1 MESKPNNINF
11 ISNGLLF
18 ASSILFAAFSYSEKG
33 KIRTDLEKA
42 KSTIIKYQ
50 TIKKDEPRK
59 IKEVK
64 KRKQTQTKNKTKKSI
79 DLKSHPTHKIK
90 VTKNNPDSS
99 STVNT
104 LPQPIDFDSV
114 VIYKVVDIKPDVVDF
129 PDQDAKFKGE
139 AGAMTKFIIH
149 HLDIYKMDLS
159 EAQNIVVH
167 VEFVIDDEGKVTL
180 ISFKGDYH
188 KSIESEIK
196 RMIYSMPSWIP
207 GEHKGRKVHT
217 RMYLPIRIDLQ

>member
-1 MESKPNNINF
+1 MESRQNNINF

-18 ASSILFAAFSYSEKG
+18 ASSILFAAFSYSEKD

-59 IKEVK
+59 TKEVK
-64 KRKQTQTKNKTKKSI
+64 KRKQPPIKNKTKKSI
-79 DLKSHPTHKIK
+79 DLKSQPKHRIK
-90 VTKNNPDSS
+90 VTKNIPDSS
-99 STVNT
+99 STVHL
-104 LPQPIDFDSV
+104 LPQPIDFDSA

-149 HLDIYKMDLS
+149 HLDINKMDLS
-159 EAQNIVVH
+159 EA
-167 VEFVIDDEGKVTL
+167 
-180 ISFKGDYH
+180 
-188 KSIESEIK
+188 
-196 RMIYSMPSWIP
+196 
-207 GEHKGRKVHT
+207 
-217 RMYLPIRIDLQ
+217 